1 MTNPLTRQSLAQLD
15 AADPLVAF
23 GDRFNLPEGVIY
35 LDGNSLGALPK
46 GAAERAAQVVTEEW
60 GQGLIRSWNTAGWF
74 EMPLK
79 LGDKLGRLLG
89 ANPGETAITDTTT
102 LNLFKAL
109 ASALRTQK
117 ADAPQ
122 RRVILTERDNFPTDI
137 YIAEGLADLVNS
149 LSQET
154 GVAYE
159 VKLIDSAESL
169 RAALDET
176 VAVVALSHVNYRT
189 GSMWDMDEVTA
200 AIHASGA
207 LVVWDLAHAAG
218 AVPIDLNAADADYA
232 VGCTYKYLN
241 GGPGSPA
248 FIWVNARH
256 HERFWQPLSGWWSH
270 KSPFEM
276 ADSYTPANDIR
287 RFMCGTQP
295 VTSLAMI
302 EVGLDIAL
310 EADMGKVRA
319 NSLELVDLFIELVE
333 IRCAG
338 YGLELVTPREH
349 AARGSHVSFRHE
361 HGYEIIAALIDQG
374 VIGDYREPEVLRF
387 GITPLYLARTDIW
400 DAVEKLRE
408 ILHTNAWQREEYA
421 VRNAVT

>member
-1 MTNPLTRQSLAQLD
+1 
-15 AADPLVAF
+15 
-23 GDRFNLPEGVIY
+23 
-35 LDGNSLGALPK
+35 
-46 GAAERAAQVVTEEW
+46 
-60 GQGLIRSWNTAGWF
+60 
-74 EMPLK
+74 LK

-218 AVPIDLNAADADYA
+218 A
-232 VGCTYKYLN
+232 
-241 GGPGSPA
+241 
-248 FIWVNARH
+248 
-256 HERFWQPLSGWWSH
+256 
-270 KSPFEM
+270 
-276 ADSYTPANDIR
+276 
-287 RFMCGTQP
+287 
-295 VTSLAMI
+295 
-302 EVGLDIAL
+302 
-310 EADMGKVRA
+310 
-319 NSLELVDLFIELVE
+319 
-333 IRCAG
+333 
-338 YGLELVTPREH
+338 
-349 AARGSHVSFRHE
+349 
-361 HGYEIIAALIDQG
+361 
-374 VIGDYREPEVLRF
+374 
-387 GITPLYLARTDIW
+387 
-400 DAVEKLRE
+400 
-408 ILHTNAWQREEYA
+408 
-421 VRNAVT
+421 